1 MADNN
6 TSPHT
11 GLQRLMIPT
20 LRLPLSPNRRRPADL
35 LYAADERPPA
45 LALLLLGL
53 QHAATA
59 MAFIA
64 YVLVAAR
71 LANLDQTATQNLVAV
86 SLLGMALATGLQ
98 AWGGRLGSG
107 LLLVHMPDPFMIALA
122 VVLLASHG
130 QGGLASA
137 TIIYAISSLAIAP
150 LIRYLRPV
158 FPPSVV
164 GTVICIG
171 GLGLVA
177 PSLRQSL
184 GLAQGQWQPDG
195 ASALIATV
203 TLGCIVI
210 LSIWGNKGLR
220 IMSVLLAM
228 AAGIG
233 LAALLGTLGHAD
245 GLHSAPLLAM
255 PQISTP
261 AFNLD
266 IGMIAATILIAVLT
280 QLDTLGSVTMMEK
293 MEDADWKRANMQ
305 AISGGIRANGLGDF
319 CMGLLGSFPSCTCS
333 ANIALAYATRCTSR
347 YIGLVA
353 AGLLALAAF
362 LPQLTL
368 ALTLTPAP
376 VLGAIGLYAAC
387 FLMVFGMELAMS
399 RAIDSRTIFAVG
411 LSLGGGIAVM
421 QMPELVQQAPEALRF
436 LLGEG
441 FVITGL
447 VVILL
452 NLVFRIGT
460 SQEAKH
466 SLKGVDP
473 QQLQHE
479 IIGFVESQG
488 AIWGARR
495 PIVQRAALAALE
507 AAEAIQNAGE
517 GRHISAIGGHF
528 DEFNLDIELHH
539 SGPAL
544 PLPSHAPGI
553 RPDHSALLDGDE
565 DAIEQALMQAS
576 GLLLLHLADRVSSG
590 AHADGS
596 LLRLHFE
603 H

>member
-1 MADNN
+1 
-6 TSPHT
+6 
-11 GLQRLMIPT
+11 
-20 LRLPLSPNRRRPADL
+20 L
-35 LYAADERPPA
+35 LYAADERPPPFT
-45 LALLLLGL
+45 LLLLGV

-71 LANLDQTATQNLVAV
+71 LANLDQSATQNLVAI
-86 SLLGMALATGLQ
+86 SLLGMALATALQ
-98 AWGGRLGSG
+98 VFGGRLGSG
-107 LLLVHMPDPFMIALA
+107 LLLVHMPDPFMIALGA
-122 VVLLASHG
+122 TLLASHG
-130 QGGLASA
+130 QSGLASA
-137 TIIYAISSLAIAP
+137 TLIYAISTLAIAP
-150 LIRYLRPV
+150 LVRYLRPI

-171 GLGLVA
+171 GLGLMA

-184 GLAQGQWQPDG
+184 GLEQGQWQPDG
-195 ASALIATV
+195 ASALIAAV
-203 TLGCIVI
+203 TLGSIVV
-210 LSIWGNKGLR
+210 LSIWGRKSLR

-233 LAALLGTLGHAD
+233 LAILLGKTGHAD
-245 GLHSAPLLAM
+245 SLQTAPLLAM

-261 AFNLD
+261 EFNLD
-266 IGMIAATILIAVLT
+266 IGMIAATILVAVLT

-293 MEDADWKRANMQ
+293 MEDADWKRANMHTL
-305 AISGGIRANGLGDF
+305 SGGIRANGLGDL
-319 CMGLLGSFPSCTCS
+319 CMGLLGSFPTCTCS

-347 YIGLVA
+347 YIGLVT

-368 ALTLTPAP
+368 ALTLIPVP

-387 FLMVFGMELAMS
+387 FLMVSGMELAMS

-411 LSLGGGIAVM
+411 LSIGSGVAMM
-421 QMPELVQQAPEALRF
+421 QMPQLAQQAPEALR
-436 LLGEG
+436 LMLSES

-452 NLVFRIGT
+452 NLVFRLGT
-460 SQEAKH
+460 SQEAER
-466 SLKGVDP
+466 SLKGIEH
-473 QQLQHE
+473 QHLQHE

-507 AAEAIQNAGE
+507 AAEAIQNAGAE
-517 GRHISAIGGHF
+517 RHISAITGRF
-528 DEFNLDIELHH
+528 DEFNLDIELCH
-539 SGPAL
+539 SGPTL
-544 PLPSHAPGI
+544 PLPSHAPGS
-553 RPDHSALLDGDE
+553 RPDHSALLDADE

-576 GLLLLHLADRVSSG
+576 GRLLRHLADRVTSG
-590 AHADGS
+590 VHAGES
-596 LLRLHFE
+596 VLRLHFE